1 MLSDRK
7 KEILKAVVDDYIMT
21 AEPVGSRAV
30 SKRLTTPVSSAT
42 VRNEMADLETLGY
55 LEQPHTSAGRVP
67 SNKGYRLYVDELME
81 SYRLNMR
88 EIDDIERALAFRVNE
103 LDRIIIE
110 AGRMVSELTRHP
122 AIAVTPSRSEEKIRR
137 FEVIRV
143 DEQTIVLVLVTTSD
157 IIKNKICHLTFPLTD
172 FDAAAASKAL
182 NDNFTDI
189 PIETFAEEQ
198 ITAAEYGAGISIT
211 EVLIAAIDF
220 AEEVISSAARR
231 QVYLQGASNILKF
244 PEYRDIDRAS
254 ELLDFLS
261 DNGAVAKLEALNTNE
276 DNINITIGDENH
288 EPVLDDT
295 SIIMT
300 PYGAGGMI
308 GIIGPTRMDYARVSA
323 RLRRFAEGLE
333 RYFNK

>member
-30 SKRLTTPVSSAT
+30 SKRLTTQVSSAT
-42 VRNEMADLETLGY
+42 VRNEMADLESLGY

-67 SNKGYRLYVDELME
+67 SNKGYRLYVDELMD
-81 SYRLNMR
+81 SYKLNIR
-88 EIDDIERALAFRVNE
+88 EIDDIEKALAFRVNE
-103 LDRIIIE
+103 LDRLIVE
-110 AGRMVSELTRHP
+110 AGRMVSELTHHP

-157 IIKNKICHLTFPLTD
+157 IIKNRICHLTFPLTD

-182 NDNFTDI
+182 NEHFTDI
-189 PIETFAEEQ
+189 PLHTLAEEQ
-198 ITAAEYGAGISIT
+198 ITAAEYGAGMSIT

-220 AEEVISSAARR
+220 AEEVINSASRR

-261 DNGAVAKLEALNTNE
+261 DNGAVSGLTALSDSET
-276 DNINITIGDENH
+276 DINITIGEENN
-288 EPVLDDT
+288 EPLLGDT
-295 SIIMT
+295 SIVMT
-300 PYGAGGMI
+300 SYGAGGMI